1 MLFGP
6 PGLFYLGSLRAVIF
20 KLCSIFEL
28 AFCGEAAALVLSSS
42 PSVVGC
48 LHVSEGVFQRYVSEV
63 CFRGM
68 FYEIESVVSQAT
80 LSKVRALIR
89 KPLRSGQGP

>member
-1 MLFGP
+1 MVKNRSRLRRDLFRFLLNLFDMLFGP
-6 PGLFYLGSLRAVIF
+6 PGFIYLGSLRVVIF

-48 LHVSEGVFQRYVSEV
+48 LHVSEGEFQRYVSEV
-63 CFRGM
+63 
-68 FYEIESVVSQAT
+68 VSGARFPGT
-80 LSKVRALIR
+80 K
-89 KPLRSGQGP
+89 